1 MRPLDP
7 ESGGFYRE
15 PQMRQGVAM
24 GRFVTLVEVGP
35 RDGLQNEPAI
45 LPTEAKIAFIGRA
58 LDAGLKRIEAVS
70 FVNPKKVPQMA
81 DAEAVM
87 ESVPRDRGAVY
98 CGLVLNRRGFD
109 RAVVAGCDE
118 VLYVTSS
125 TESFSR
131 RNQGM
136 ALVDAIAGW
145 HEIAREAKERGISAG
160 VSISNAFGC
169 PFEGRVPVSRVVEIA
184 TELAKSPPA
193 ELTLPDTIGVAVPPQ
208 VKAMW
213 RTVGAA
219 VGDVPLRAHF
229 HNTRNTAIA
238 NVYAA
243 IEAGAT
249 VVDASTGGIGGCPFA
264 PRATGNVAME
274 DVLYLLQEMGIET
287 GVSLDGVIATAR
299 WLEPQLGHSLPG
311 MVSRAGGF
319 PQPRAAEAA

>member
-1 MRPLDP
+1 
-7 ESGGFYRE
+7 
-15 PQMRQGVAM
+15 M

-35 RDGLQNEPAI
+35 RDGLQNEPTI
-45 LPTEAKIAFIGRA
+45 LSTEAKIAFINRA

-87 ESVPRDRGAVY
+87 ARVPRDRGAVY

-109 RAVVAGCDE
+109 RAVAAGCDE

-136 ALVDAIAGW
+136 ALADAIAGW
-145 HEIAREAKERGISAG
+145 HEIAREAGDRGIRAG

-184 TELAKSPPA
+184 VELAKSRPA

-208 VKAMW
+208 VTEMW

-243 IEAGAT
+243 VEAGAT

-274 DVLYLLQEMGIET
+274 DVLYLLEEMGIET
-287 GVSLDGVIATAR
+287 GVSLDGVIAAAR
-299 WLEPQLGHSLPG
+299 WLEPQLGHGLPG

-319 PQPRAAEAA
+319 PQPKAPEAA